1 MAKPVRLTPE
11 MIQENLR
18 KGVWNDDAI
27 VDFWDKNARLY
38 PDAEAMV
45 DSKTRFTWSEA
56 KARIDRLALG
66 LLELGIKKDEMLVV
80 QLPNSVELHLFRLAC
95 EKASILCL
103 PVQRNL
109 REREM
114 DYILRQTDAVAVVI
128 PWEFRDCNYFDMI
141 QSIRPGLPKLRQIL
155 VVGDKVPEGTVSVQ
169 GMLLKPLEKEY
180 PASYLQKTRC
190 KGTDF
195 YLVMHTTGTTG
206 FPKFVEYPIAPRIF
220 SNKGFIEAFKLTGKD
235 VLGAFSAAGAGPN
248 CIAYFTAPEVSAKVV
263 WEEHFN
269 PEEALQLI
277 EKEKITVGLVVPT
290 NLALMLRHPSLGK
303 YDLSSMRLWWCV
315 GAMLPYPVALET
327 EAKLGG
333 VILSGLGATDFGGF
347 TIHPIDTPQQ
357 KRLLTLG
364 KGIPGMT
371 EVKLVDDNGKEV
383 PKGDIGEVW
392 ARGPAAVSGY
402 YRDPGTTAQAWTPD
416 GWFKMGDLGYFD
428 KDGDLVLVGR
438 KKDMIIRA
446 GQNIYP
452 IEIENIILTHPKVA
466 AASIVGIPDQ
476 VVGEKACAFVVP
488 KNEEKITFKEMISF
502 LTEQKLALYKLPE
515 MLEFID
521 KLPLVAGE
529 KVDKKALQQEAIARL
544 QASGKLG

>member
-1 MAKPVRLTPE
+1 MAKPVRLT
-11 MIQENLR
+11 QEVIAENKH
-18 KGVWNDDAI
+18 KGIWTDQAI
-27 VDFWDKNARLY
+27 VDLWDRNARLY
-38 PDAEAMV
+38 PDAEATV
-45 DSKTRFTWSEA
+45 DSRTRLTWAQA
-56 KARIDRLALG
+56 KVRIDRLAMG
-66 LLELGIKKDEMLVV
+66 LLELGIKPDEMLVV

-95 EKASILCL
+95 EKAGILCI

-109 REREM
+109 RHREM
-114 DYILRQTDAVAVVI
+114 EYILQQTDAVAVVI
-128 PWEFRDCNYFDMI
+128 NYEFRDFNYFDMI
-141 QSIRPGLPKLRQIL
+141 QSLRPNLPGLRNVL
-155 VVGDKVPEGTVSVQ
+155 VAGEKVPPGTVSVQ
-169 GMLLKPLEKEY
+169 EMLDRPVEQNYPADYLEKT
-180 PASYLQKTRC
+180 KC

-220 SNKGFIEAFKLTGKD
+220 SNKAFIQNFKLTQKD
-235 VLGAFSAAGAGPN
+235 VLGAFSAASAGPN
-248 CIAYFTAPEVSAKVV
+248 CIAYFTAPEVGARVV

-269 PEEALQLI
+269 PEEAFQLI

-290 NLALMLRHPSLGK
+290 NLALMLRHPSVGK

-327 EAKLGG
+327 EARLGG

-364 KGIPGMT
+364 KGVPGVT
-371 EVKLVDDNGKEV
+371 EVKLLDDNGQEV
-383 PKGDIGEVW
+383 ARGEVGEVW

-402 YRDPGTTAQAWTPD
+402 YRDPKTTAQAWTHE
-416 GWFKMGDLGYFD
+416 GWFKMGDLGYLD

-452 IEIENIILTHPKVA
+452 IEIENVLLTHPKVA
-466 AASIVGIPDQ
+466 ATSIVAVPDP
-476 VVGEKACAFVVP
+476 VVGEKACAFVVTKGDQP
-488 KNEEKITFKEMISF
+488 ITFKEMVAF

-515 MLEFID
+515 VLEFID

-529 KVDKKALQQEAIARL
+529 KVDKKALQSEATARRA
-544 QASGKLG
+544 ASGS